1 MFGDIGDICDMEV
14 AILRQLEC
22 GRSDEFI
29 SRSLG
34 VSTRTLRRYL
44 AGMCGKLGVVTRF
57 QLGAAAARLGLLG
70 AVDTPDT

>member
-1 MFGDIGDICDMEV
+1 MFADIEV

-44 AGMCGKLGVVTRF
+44 AGMCTKLGVRTRF
-57 QLGAAAARLGLLG
+57 QLGVSATRLGLLG
-70 AVDTPDT
+70 TSDTPDS